1 MEDKQMIEK
10 TTGYKVGEQ
19 FFPTIVEAQR
29 AELSMLFQEYTKIP
43 MDANTSITHPTIL
56 GAIIQN
62 ADRIVDILTMTP
74 ASKPR
79 ARRINGGTKK
89 RTPKPATQTTPAA
102 N

>member
-1 MEDKQMIEK
+1 MIEK
-10 TTGYKVGEQ
+10 TTGYKVGDQ

-29 AELSMLFQEYTKIP
+29 AEL
-43 MDANTSITHPTIL
+43 ATIFNGDPKASVTVDGVL
-56 GAIIQN
+56 TNIIQN
-62 ADRIVDILTMTP
+62 SDRIVDILTMTA